1 MGRKLCGVNTQSS
14 SPFSVS
20 EASGL
25 ELAGLH
31 PEIGPGEDLF
41 RHVNERWLE
50 AHPIPADKS
59 MYGAFSILAERA
71 ERNVRA
77 IIEQAQ
83 SAPEGT
89 LERAVGDAYT
99 SFMDEEAVEARG
111 HQPIHDRLQT
121 IDRARGDKAELIR
134 VMAQHE
140 RRGVGGLWQMFI
152 DNDPGNPERYIAFV
166 EQGGIT
172 LPDESYYREEQFG
185 PLREAFVS
193 HLESVAGILGLAEP
207 TRFAG
212 RVMDVETRIASTHWD
227 QVRCRDAVA
236 TYNLTSLDSWRSM
249 TAGFDLDS
257 WLRTLGVEAS
267 VVDEVVLR
275 QPSAVQAWPQLWQ
288 ELDADALADWMSWQ
302 VIRSLSGYLSADL
315 VDAHFAFFGRTLSG
329 TPELRARWKRGVGFV
344 ESVLG
349 EAVGK
354 LYVEKHFP
362 PEAKAQMDELVGYL
376 MEAYRQ
382 SITDLEWMSDGTKA
396 RALEKLETFNPK
408 VGYPEKW
415 RDYSALRIAA
425 DDLIGNLEA
434 SAEFEFQRE
443 LGKLGRP
450 LDRDEWFMT
459 PQTVNAYYNP
469 GFNEIVFPAAILQYP
484 FFDPERDAAANYGAI
499 GAVIGHE
506 IGHGFDDQGSR
517 FDGQGRLADWWTP
530 EDRERFDS
538 LTRDLVEQYSLL
550 EPRQLPGHRV
560 NGELT
565 LGENIGDLGG
575 LGIAW
580 KAYLLSLDGQSPP
593 VVDGVSAARR
603 FFIAWAQSWRLAAR
617 DEEAKRL
624 LQIDPHSPAEF
635 RCNQIVRNLDEFY
648 EAFDLG
654 PDSPLW
660 LEPEK
665 RVTIW

>member
-1 MGRKLCGVNTQSS
+1 MSTQSS
-14 SPFSVS
+14 FTVSP
-20 EASGL
+20 ASGL
-25 ELAGLH
+25 ELSGLH
-31 PEIGPGEDLF
+31 PEIAPDVDLF
-41 RHVNERWLE
+41 RHVNELWLD

-77 IIEQAQ
+77 IIEKAQ
-83 SAPEGT
+83 TAPEGT

-111 HQPIHDRLQT
+111 HQPVHERLKA
-121 IDRARGDKAELIR
+121 IDDARDNKDALIQ

-140 RRGVGGLWQMFI
+140 RRGVAGLWQMFI

-185 PLREAFVS
+185 PLREAFVR
-193 HLESVAGILGLAEP
+193 HLESVATILGLPEP
-207 TRFAG
+207 AQFAQ
-212 RVMDVETRIASTHWD
+212 RVMEVETRIAQTHWD

-236 TYNLTSLDSWRSM
+236 TYNLTSLASWREM
-249 TAGFDLDS
+249 TTGFDVDA
-257 WLRTLGVEAS
+257 WLLTLGVDATA
-267 VVDEVVLR
+267 VDEVVIR
-275 QPSAVQAWPQLWQ
+275 QPSAVASWPELWND
-288 ELDADALADWMSWQ
+288 LDAEALADWMSWQ
-302 VIRSLSGYLSADL
+302 VIRSLSGYLSSDL
-315 VDAHFAFFGRTLSG
+315 VEAHFDFFGRTLSG

-354 LYVEKHFP
+354 LYVEEHFP
-362 PEAKAQMDELVGYL
+362 PDAKAQMDELVGYL

-382 SITDLEWMSDGTKA
+382 SIQGLEWMSDATKA

-408 VGYPEKW
+408 VGYPKKW
-415 RDYSALRIAA
+415 RDYSGLNVRA

-517 FDGQGRLADWWTP
+517 FDGDGRLADWWTP
-530 EDRERFDS
+530 EDRERFES
-538 LTRDLVEQYSLL
+538 LTKSLVEQYSAL
-550 EPRQLPGHRV
+550 EPRQLPGLRV

-580 KAYLLSLDGQSPP
+580 KAYLLSLGGEAPP
-593 VVDGVSAARR
+593 VVDGVTAARR
-603 FFIAWAQSWRLAAR
+603 FFIAWAQSWRLSAR

-648 EAFDLG
+648 EAFDVG
-654 PDSPLW
+654 PESPLW